1 MFSERLN
8 ASFVLVGAAL
18 TFLPIGRQRVVKL
31 MLARNKIKD
40 DEMVYNFCLLLFFFT
55 RH

>member
-18 TFLPIGRQRVVKL
+18 TFLPIERQRVVKL

-40 DEMVYNFCLLLFFFT
+40 DEMGYNFCLFLFFFT
-55 RH
+55 